1 MSIFTEEID
10 KMVFECIDATAKGYG
25 RNCAR
30 NAISHLEAA
39 WNIKDADP
47 EMAVFRAITAEE
59 EAATAIF
66 IALKEKGYENA
77 SRIKFKNHPYKQAV
91 APFVIAMSKFMADV
105 ARWPGFPLG
114 EKYQLSF
121 EGEGKDKKLILSF
134 YLANGLATPIP
145 PLGFEVAL
153 NGKQYHF
160 EKELLEITSGESRA
174 DIIKYV
180 KNLANLRNTIL
191 YAQAQGIP
199 KITGKIDGHLEKR
212 RRTVMTFLRIYS
224 LIYPHEK
231 KALFVEQALKAFLV
245 MMGEIEDV
253 VENHND

>member
-1 MSIFTEEID
+1 MSVFTEEID
-10 KMVFECIDATAKGYG
+10 RVVFECIDVSAKGHG

-30 NAISHLEAA
+30 NAIFHLESA
-39 WNIKDADP
+39 WKIKDIDP

-66 IALKEKGYENA
+66 IALKEKGYQNA
-77 SRIKFKNHPYKQAV
+77 NKIKFKNHPYKQAV
-91 APFVIAMSKFMADV
+91 APFVTAVSKFMADV

-121 EGEGKDKKLILSF
+121 EGEGKDRKLILSF
-134 YLANGLATPIP
+134 YLDSGLATPIP

-153 NGKQYHF
+153 NGKPYHF
-160 EKELLEITSGESRA
+160 EKELLEITSGKSRA
-174 DIIKYV
+174 DIIKHV
-180 KNLANLRNTIL
+180 RDIANMRNTIL
-191 YAQAQGIP
+191 YARAEGIP
-199 KITGKIDGHLEKR
+199 KITGKVDGHLEKR

-224 LIYPHEK
+224 LIYPYAE
-231 KALFVEQALKAFLV
+231 KALFVEQALKSFLV

-253 VENHND
+253 VESHGE